1 MLQRQTKQCVK
12 LQRCML
18 ALTGDTLYMNHF
30 MKEKGI
36 TNING
41 QSRLEAGTQVELKS
55 GGGGGCK
62 RKIKE
67 VMDDKIDVGGCKF

>member
-1 MLQRQTKQCVK
+1 
-12 LQRCML
+12 
-18 ALTGDTLYMNHF
+18 MNHF

-36 TNING
+36 TKLNG
-41 QSRLEAGTQVELKS
+41 QSRLEAGTQGVELKS

-67 VMDDKIDVGGCKF
+67 VMDDKIDVGGCKI

>member
-1 MLQRQTKQCVK
+1 MIHV
-12 LQRCML
+12 CML